1 MQFSPIEDWR
11 NWHTA
16 SRMARTAAGGEVT
29 VAQSS
34 TQAAVFLSQ
43 RLPVLQSLRTHAELL
58 LTPQEAFTLGA
69 ELMCAG
75 MQSATGVELK
85 VPAAPQA
92 PGRAS

>member
-16 SRMARTAAGGEVT
+16 ARLARTQAGGEVT

-34 TQAAVFLSQ
+34 TQAAVYLSQ
-43 RLPVLQSLRTHAELL
+43 RLPVSFTLRTHAELL

-75 MQSATGVELK
+75 MQSAAGVDL
-85 VPAAPQA
+85 QA
-92 PGRAS
+92 PAPGQAS